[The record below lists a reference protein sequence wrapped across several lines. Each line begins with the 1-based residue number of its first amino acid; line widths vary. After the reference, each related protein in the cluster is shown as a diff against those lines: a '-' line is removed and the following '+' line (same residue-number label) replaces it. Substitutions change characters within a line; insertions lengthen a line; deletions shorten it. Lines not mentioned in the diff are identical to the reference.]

1 MLIMIKKFAALIS
14 PTIYLR
20 YHFEQRVGEVFY
32 MKGLNM
38 KKLLTLIIIL
48 GGIFALGK
56 FILNNNIE
64 TNTERDNISINQDSS
79 PKNNDESLNSNNE
92 DSQSNDSLS
101 ETNYT
106 NDKIES
112 ILVNAGETE
121 YIVAVDETNKEIT
134 INENIYKS
142 DKYIKVDYEEV
153 LPIINDIKEPKSLS
167 IPQYINL
174 YSKVSKHIDTNMTYS
189 ELFSL
194 ASNLN
199 IANLK
204 SEYLKFKNND

>member
-1 MLIMIKKFAALIS
+1 
-14 PTIYLR
+14 
-20 YHFEQRVGEVFY
+20 
-32 MKGLNM
+32 M